1 MSQSRAVFLALVSA
15 LPFAWAMA
23 CGDGD
28 SATASTGTSSSSG
41 STSSTSASGTGGA
54 GGAGSSTS
62 DTTSS
67 TSSGEGGIPNDWP
80 SCDSQPQGSEATT
93 IQQIWQDDPTSPMP
107 VWLEDVWITAIS
119 KGACVAQEACNL
131 FVQSQ
136 ESFADLGAA
145 AHGSLRIFASPGTSQ
160 YFVGLAVGDRIN
172 VLANAWRYNI
182 NDENE
187 LLLQVNV
194 VLPGCSKK
202 TGSGAPVPVSAT
214 LDQLTQDAFYNTLGP
229 ALVTLDTLVG
239 KPHLPDETFAIWDS
253 GSSYDGGPEEL
264 TSLSPYYLPGGVF
277 VGLSPELLTNFT
289 KITGVFGIFV
299 PDAQPVIRY
308 KEIYPRT
315 MNEVV
320 FGGQ

>member
-1 MSQSRAVFLALVSA
+1 MNQSRAVFVALVLA
-15 LPFAWAMA
+15 LPFTWAVA

-28 SATASTGTSSSSG
+28 SSTAPSGASSSSSDAAT
-41 STSSTSASGTGGA
+41 STSGTGGA
-54 GGAGSSTS
+54 GGGAGGNSSTA
-62 DTTSS
+62 T

-80 SCDSQPQGSEATT
+80 SCESQPAGSEATT
-93 IQQIWQDDPTSPMP
+93 IQQIWQDNPAAPTS

-119 KGACVAQEACNL
+119 KGSCVAQEACDL

-136 ESFADLGAA
+136 ESFTDLATA
-145 AHGSLRIFASPGTSQ
+145 THGSLRIFASPGTSQ
-160 YFVGLAVGDRIN
+160 YFTGLSVGDKIN

-194 VLPGCSKK
+194 ALPGCSKK
-202 TGSGAPVPVSAT
+202 TGSGTPLPVSAT
-214 LDQLTQDAFYNTLGP
+214 LDDLTQDAFYNTLGP
-229 ALVTLDTLVG
+229 AFVTIDTLVG
-239 KPHLPDETFAIWDS
+239 KPHLPDETFALWES

-264 TSLSPYYLPGGVF
+264 ISLSPYFLPGGVF

-289 KITGVFGIFV
+289 KVTGVFGIFV

-308 KEIYPRT
+308 KEVYPRT
-315 MNEVV
+315 MSEVV